1 MILGRITGSVVS
13 TIHHPVVDGHKLLM
27 AERLDASGQPTGGYI
42 IAFDAVGAGQ
52 GEIVLILDEG
62 SGARQILDDS
72 EAPVRSI
79 VVGIVDEV
87 TLETKVAP

>member
-13 TIHHPVVDGHKLLM
+13 TIHHPIVDGHKLLI
-27 AERLDASGQPTGGYI
+27 AERLDASGQSTGGYI

-52 GEIVLILDEG
+52 GETVLILDEG
-62 SGARQILDDS
+62 SGARQILDDA

-79 VVGIVDEV
+79 VVAIVDAV
-87 TLETKVAP
+87 TS